1 MKIRNKVILVYDIE
15 VFQNIFHCAIKD
27 TETGK
32 ITLFE
37 ISNRKNQ
44 LQELVEFFKEF
55 ENVEGSW
62 NNSYTTDYQFNTNK
76 IFAGYNN
83 IHYDNPIINYL
94 IDEYVSLNQTS
105 DFSVCL

>member
-94 IDEYVSLNQTS
+94 IANQNEFINLHYS
-105 DFSVCL
+105 PFYS